1 MGVLGQ
7 ALSLGAKALL
17 PLSGAGL
24 LAQQGFSLQQYR
36 KDRFNQLKKEGRD
49 PVTGEYNFQLFDR
62 PLLGEEFLDPS
73 RDKMLGR
80 EFAKSDIPS
89 LIKADPTLPKRGKN
103 QTVQEYESANPQ
115 RLRTARLAQKA
126 RGEVEVRGIVNK
138 AVEQS
143 PEFQRNEARY
153 EDEIAYRN
161 NLLLQNRLDQ
171 QDRYAQELKLLG
183 MQQDADQA
191 RYNQNL
197 ELYREDQ
204 KQGQINNLVAGL
216 VALSAAFA
224 V

>member
-1 MGVLGQ
+1 M
-7 ALSLGAKALL
+7 AKGIIAR
-17 PLSGAGL
+17 GL
-24 LAQQGFSLQQYR
+24 LDLAKIGGITAGVGGTINALDTYGKSRKRALAEQGPNPIDKTYDLRPLDNLFTGGN
-36 KDRFNQLKKEGRD
+36 KDREKRRGNYLA
-49 PVTGEYNFQLFDR
+49 N
-62 PLLGEEFLDPS
+62 EFS
-73 RDKMLGR
+73 KT
-80 EFAKSDIPS
+80 DIPS
-89 LIKADPTLPKRGKN
+89 LIKADPTLPQPGKN
-103 QTVQEYESANPQ
+103 QTVQQYESANPE
-115 RLRTARLAQKA
+115 RLRSARLAQKA
-126 RGEVEVRGIVNK
+126 KGNVEVAGIVNK

-183 MQQDADQA
+183 MQQTADQD
-191 RYNQNL
+191 RYKQNL